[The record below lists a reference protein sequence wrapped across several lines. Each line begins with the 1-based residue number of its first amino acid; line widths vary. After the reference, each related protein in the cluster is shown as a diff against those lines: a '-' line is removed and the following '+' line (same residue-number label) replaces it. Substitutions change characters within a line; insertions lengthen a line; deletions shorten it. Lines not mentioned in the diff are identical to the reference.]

1 MRVSRLAS
9 IPGIGVDKVGDAA
22 DAAADPEIL
31 RLENLDT
38 DLRPP
43 APALIVRR
51 AVDDGAPG
59 GSFLLTGSPPAP
71 GTTTHS
77 GAGRIVVVRM
87 RPLSLA
93 ERATGRTAVSL
104 GELLQGEKLQ
114 VRGSSETSLTDYVD
128 EITRSGFPGFRDLTD
143 RSSRAGRSRV

>member
-31 RLENLDT
+31 RLENST
-38 DLRPP
+38 PISGRRRRRSSS
-43 APALIVRR
+43 AAL
-51 AVDDGAPG
+51 
-59 GSFLLTGSPPAP
+59 STPPAP

-93 ERATGRTAVSL
+93 ECATGRTAVSL

-114 VRGSSETSLTDYVD
+114 VGSSETSLTDYVD